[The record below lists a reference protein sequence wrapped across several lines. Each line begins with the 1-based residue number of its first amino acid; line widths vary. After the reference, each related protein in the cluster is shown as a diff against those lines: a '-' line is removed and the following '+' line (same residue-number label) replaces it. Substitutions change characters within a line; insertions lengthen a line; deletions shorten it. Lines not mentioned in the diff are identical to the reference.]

1 MSFHAHY
8 SIHLQPVVP
17 CLWDRLS
24 FSWTHNLSEA
34 HVYIAKCIWCFFS
47 WKLGNL
53 CPPPISSSVKSWLR
67 ISDWNQRWS
76 TSSWSDSWR
85 ESAASW
91 RQLTHRKMWREK
103 TLSMVVMM
111 FLLGKKLRWYEIVGL
126 FDTFCACFCN
136 FWPEIHEIFCQNL
149 ICFYRLRL
157 SEDPAIMHCK
167 TP

>member
-17 CLWDRLS
+17 CLWDWLS
-24 FSWTHNLSEA
+24 FLWTHNLSEA
-34 HVYIAKCIWCFFS
+34 HVHIAKCIWCFFS

-85 ESAASW
+85 ESAAWW
-91 RQLTHRKMWREK
+91 RQLTHRKMWKEK

-111 FLLGKKLRWYEIVGL
+111 FLLGKKIEMIWNCGAIRYLLCL
-126 FDTFCACFCN
+126 FLQFWTGNSRNILSKSNMLSSIEVVWGSCN
-136 FWPEIHEIFCQNL
+136 YAL
-149 ICFYRLRL
+149 
-157 SEDPAIMHCK
+157 
-167 TP
+167 